1 MAAHKIY
8 YLVQA
13 YKTKEDSK
21 YKTHLYPNY
30 LTSYSYNM
38 QLGGAN
44 FGLQSGLYDAIKFE
58 SKSKAKEWMEYAK
71 HIFKERTWEIVP
83 VDERMFGKEKPAYIL
98 SE

>member
-1 MAAHKIY
+1 MAAPKIY

-21 YKTHLYPNY
+21 YKTHLHPNY
-30 LTSYSYNM
+30 LTSYNM
-38 QLGGAN
+38 RLGGAN

-58 SKSKAKEWMEYAK
+58 TESKAKEWMEYAK
-71 HIFKERTWEIVP
+71 HVFKERTWEIVP
-83 VDERMFGKEKPAYIL
+83 VDERMFGKEKPVYIL